1 MSSFNIDDNAQT
13 FALCGFIASI
23 VMIAI
28 VFVPAA
34 LIAVCGAVLYGIS
47 IAIYFVVF
55 GCAYGVITL
64 FKSIFD
70 IFQ

>member
-1 MSSFNIDDNAQT
+1 MDDNTQT

-23 VMIAI
+23 VMIAV
-28 VFVPAA
+28 VFIPAA
-34 LIAVCGAVLYGIS
+34 LVAVCGATLYGIS

-55 GCAYGVITL
+55 GCAYGIITL
-64 FKSIFD
+64 FKSIFN